1 MYLENFHLQEM
12 PFSITPDTNFFFN
25 HSCHQ
30 EGLNILLISLR
41 SGEGFIKIT
50 GEVGTGKTLLCRKL
64 LNEIEDEFVTAYI
77 PNPFMSSRGLYLA
90 VAEELGVQAKDVEE
104 HQFVKLITQRLI
116 DIRSEGK
123 KAVLCIDEAQAMPLD
138 TLEAVRLLTNLE
150 TEKNKLLQVII
161 FGQPELDERLSHPS
175 VRQLKQRI
183 SFSYSLSPLDKRN
196 VKSYINHRMYV
207 AGYRGDSFISSA
219 GVRELYRASKGIP
232 RLINII
238 CNKALL
244 SAYGQG
250 KYEVS
255 RKHIRRAVNDT
266 EVTAPVRRFSI
277 NNIFMKI
284 IIAGVIFMAGYS
296 SYSEN
301 LVSLLKGFMQ

>member
-1 MYLENFHLQEM
+1 MYLENFNLQEM
-12 PFSITPDTNFFFN
+12 PFSITPDTHFFYN
-25 HSCHQ
+25 ESCHQ
-30 EGLNILLISLR
+30 EGLNVLLVSLR

-64 LNEIEDEFVTAYI
+64 LNEIEDEFITAYI

-90 VAEELGVQAKDVEE
+90 VAEELGVEEKSVSE
-104 HQFVKLITQRLI
+104 HQLVKLITQQLVN
-116 DIRSEGK
+116 IRAEGK
-123 KAVLCIDEAQAMPLD
+123 KAVLCIDEVQAMPLG

-150 TEKNKLLQVII
+150 TEKSKLLQVVI

-183 SFSYSLSPLDKRN
+183 SFSYCLSPLNKKN

-207 AGYRGDSFISSA
+207 AGYRGKSVISSA
-219 GVRELYRASKGIP
+219 GARELYRASKGIP

-250 KYEVS
+250 SAEVS

-266 EVTAPVRRFSI
+266 EATASVRHFSLA
-277 NNIFMKI
+277 NIMMGVV
-284 IIAGVIFMAGYS
+284 IAGVI
-296 SYSEN
+296 
-301 LVSLLKGFMQ
+301 LVVGQSPYFEELVILLKDFIQ

>member
-1 MYLENFHLQEM
+1 MYLENFNLQEM
-12 PFSITPDTNFFFN
+12 PFSITPDTQFFFN
-25 HSCHQ
+25 QSCHQ
-30 EGLNILLISLR
+30 EGLNVLLISLR

-77 PNPFMSSRGLYLA
+77 PNPFMSSRALYLG
-90 VAEELGVQAKDVEE
+90 VAEELGVQGKNVAE
-104 HQFVKLITQRLI
+104 HQLVKLITKRLI
-116 DIRSEGK
+116 EIRAQGK
-123 KAVLCIDEAQAMPLD
+123 KAVLCIDEAQAMPLG

-150 TEKNKLLQVII
+150 TEKSKLLQVVI

-183 SFSYSLSPLDKRN
+183 SFSYSLTPLNKRN
-196 VKSYINHRMYV
+196 VKNYIHHRMSV
-207 AGYRGDSFISSA
+207 AGYRGKPIISSS
-219 GVRELYRASKGIP
+219 GVRELYRASRGVP

-250 KYEVS
+250 KHEI
-255 RKHIRRAVNDT
+255 RKKHITRAINDT
-266 EVTAPVRRFSI
+266 ESTAPRRRIVSNVWWFGLVTGAG
-277 NNIFMKI
+277 
-284 IIAGVIFMAGYS
+284 IIAIGYNFYAS
-296 SYSEN
+296 QLIN
-301 LVSLLKGFMQ
+301 IVQRFVQ

>member
-1 MYLENFHLQEM
+1 MYLENFNLQEM
-12 PFSITPDTNFFFN
+12 PFSITPDTHFFFN
-25 HSCHQ
+25 QSCHQ
-30 EGLNILLISLR
+30 EGLNILLIALR

-77 PNPFMSSRGLYLA
+77 PSPFTSSHGLYLA
-90 VAEELGVQAKDVEE
+90 VAEELGASVKNVAE
-104 HQFVKLITQRLI
+104 HQLVKLITQRLI
-116 DIRSEGK
+116 DIRAQGK

-150 TEKNKLLQVII
+150 TEKSKLLQVVI

-183 SFSYSLSPLDKRN
+183 SFSYSLSPLN
-196 VKSYINHRMYV
+196 KSYVNRYINHRMYV
-207 AGYRGDSFISSA
+207 AGYRGKPIISSA
-219 GVRELYRASKGIP
+219 GVRELYRASRGVP

-250 KYEVS
+250 KSEVS
-255 RKHIRRAVNDT
+255 KKHIRRAVNDT
-266 EVTAPVRRFSI
+266 EASAPGRRFSL
-277 NNIFMKI
+277 NNVFMGI
-284 IIAGVIFMAGYS
+284 VIVIAVFMAGYS
-296 SYSEN
+296 SYSVN
-301 LVSLLKGFMQ
+301 LVSLLKGFIQ

>member
-25 HSCHQ
+25 HSCYQ
-30 EGLNILLISLR
+30 EGLNVLLISLR

-64 LNEIEDEFVTAYI
+64 LNELEDEFVTAYI

-90 VAEELGVQAKDVEE
+90 VAEELGVQAKDVAE

-116 DIRSEGK
+116 DIREQGK

-150 TEKNKLLQVII
+150 TEKSKLLHVVV

-183 SFSYSLSPLDKRN
+183 SFSYSLSPLNKGN
-196 VKSYINHRMYV
+196 VNSYINHRMYV
-207 AGYRGDSFISSA
+207 AGYRGKPIISSA
-219 GVRELYRASKGIP
+219 GVRDLYRASKGIP

-250 KYEVS
+250 KSEVS

-266 EVTAPVRRFSI
+266 EATAPARRFSL
-277 NNIFMKI
+277 NNVFMGI
-284 IIAGVIFMAGYS
+284 VIASAAFIAGYG
-296 SYSEN
+296 SYSAN
-301 LVSLLKGFMQ
+301 LVGWLKGFIQ